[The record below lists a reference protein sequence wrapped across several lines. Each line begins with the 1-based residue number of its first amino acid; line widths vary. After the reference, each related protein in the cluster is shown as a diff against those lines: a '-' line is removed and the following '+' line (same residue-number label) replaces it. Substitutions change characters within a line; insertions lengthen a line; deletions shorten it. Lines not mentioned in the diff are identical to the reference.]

1 MDIISIT
8 GGATLAG
15 ALPISGAKNSALT
28 LLPCALL
35 TDEPVTLRNL
45 PRLADVDSFGHLLNQ
60 LGVSTTIEGA
70 RPEDFGRVMTL
81 KAGKITS
88 TEAPYDIV
96 RKMRASILVLGP
108 LLARAGECRVSLPGG
123 CAIGNRPIDLHLKV
137 IEALGAEIETTSGY
151 VTARQ
156 PDGGLPGGDFTFP
169 VVSVGATENALMAAV
184 LAKGTSHLKNA
195 AREPEIVDLC
205 HMLVA
210 MGAEIEGI
218 GSSDLIIHGVERLHG
233 CNYRV
238 MADRIE
244 AGSYACAVGIAGG
257 EVDLVGAKAEE
268 MEATLG
274 ALTQAGLTIE
284 PHRKG
289 IRVANDGTLKPLT
302 LETAPY
308 PGLATDMQAQ
318 LMAMLCMADG
328 ASVLT
333 ETIFEN
339 RYMHVPEL
347 NRMGANIETKGRT
360 AIVHGVD
367 KLNGA
372 PVMATD
378 LRASMSLVIAALAAQ
393 GETKLQRIYHLDRGY
408 ERLEEKLAAVGA
420 NIERISG
427 D

>member
-1 MDIISIT
+1 
-8 GGATLAG
+8 
-15 ALPISGAKNSALT
+15 
-28 LLPCALL
+28 
-35 TDEPVTLRNL
+35 
-45 PRLADVDSFGHLLNQ
+45 
-60 LGVSTTIEGA
+60 
-70 RPEDFGRVMTL
+70 
-81 KAGKITS
+81 
-88 TEAPYDIV
+88 
-96 RKMRASILVLGP
+96 
-108 LLARAGECRVSLPGG
+108 
-123 CAIGNRPIDLHLKV
+123 
-137 IEALGAEIETTSGY
+137 
-151 VTARQ
+151 
-156 PDGGLPGGDFTFP
+156 
-169 VVSVGATENALMAAV
+169 
-184 LAKGTSHLKNA
+184 
-195 AREPEIVDLC
+195 
-205 HMLVA
+205 
-210 MGAEIEGI
+210 
-218 GSSDLIIHGVERLHG
+218 
-233 CNYRV
+233 
-238 MADRIE
+238 
-244 AGSYACAVGIAGG
+244 VGIAGG